1 MLESVSWGEEAC
13 RLDHVH
19 VTFQVVEHPRSEYLG
34 TLSGVFW
41 NIAPLLFRFPRFG
54 QCVICLPQLLI
65 LKITPFSV
73 ESSAFLVASLVT
85 GRPHCPL
92 AIHPNHL
99 PLASGDGR
107 ARVPVKANSAS
118 CAFASLPSLFFLRLL
133 LNQSSPSPVFLQHL
147 SFHVVLDVTFYVRPL
162 LGRIILR
169 ISLSCPVCFLKIRCI
184 PVAFLPQVRTFQF
197 PGHRET
203 LACSWPAQF
212 ISVEEMILV
221 SVLSV
226 GIMWS
231 WFLHDGPLPAGLGTQ
246 DRAPTSFPWT
256 ASRRTPN

>member
-1 MLESVSWGEEAC
+1 MRNLSSSIIDIENHSFFSRVLGIPCRVSCHWAAPSAH
-13 RLDHVH
+13 LPFILT
-19 VTFQVVEHPRSEYLG
+19 TF
-34 TLSGVFW
+34 
-41 NIAPLLFRFPRFG
+41 
-54 QCVICLPQLLI
+54 
-65 LKITPFSV
+65 
-73 ESSAFLVASLVT
+73 
-85 GRPHCPL
+85 
-92 AIHPNHL
+92 

-133 LNQSSPSPVFLQHL
+133 LNQSSPSPVFLQHS

-203 LACSWPAQF
+203 LACS
-212 ISVEEMILV
+212 
-221 SVLSV
+221 
-226 GIMWS
+226 
-231 WFLHDGPLPAGLGTQ
+231 
-246 DRAPTSFPWT
+246 
-256 ASRRTPN
+256 